1 MAGLDGD
8 LGQVNHGTGRHQPK
22 ARTGVREVQVRRWQ
36 GLDAVPADWDR
47 SAVTI
52 GVFDGVHR
60 GHRAVV
66 ERLVAAARPAGL
78 APVVVTFDPH
88 PMEVVRPGSHPELL
102 STLQHRLDLLAELR
116 VAATL
121 VLPFTTEFS
130 QLSAEEFVRLVLV
143 DAVHAGLVV
152 VGNNFRFGHKAA
164 GTVAQLG
171 LLGSDFGF
179 EVLGLDLVPSAGGTQ
194 PVSSTAIRAAVAAGD
209 MPTATAGLGRSH
221 RVEGTVVEGD
231 RRGRDLGYPTANLSP
246 TEHAAIP
253 ADGVYAGWL
262 VVSGVP
268 LPAAISIGTNP
279 TFDGTE
285 RRVEAY
291 ALDRDDLDLYGQH
304 VAIDFAER
312 LRETVRFDSVE
323 ALLAQMSADVAQTR
337 QRVGEPSAPR

>member
-1 MAGLDGD
+1 
-8 LGQVNHGTGRHQPK
+8 
-22 ARTGVREVQVRRWQ
+22 VQVRRWQ
-36 GLDAVPADWDR
+36 GLDAVPADWDG

-60 GHRAVV
+60 GHRAVID
-66 ERLVAAARPAGL
+66 RMVAEARPAGL

-88 PMEVVRPGSHPELL
+88 PLEVVRPGAHPELL
-102 STLQHRLDLLAELR
+102 STLEHRLELLAGLG

-143 DAVHAGLVV
+143 DTLHAGQVV
-152 VGNNFRFGHKAA
+152 VGTNFRFGHKAA

-171 LLGSDFGF
+171 LLGADFGF
-179 EVLGLDLVPSAGGTQ
+179 EVIGLDLVSSAGGTE
-194 PVSSTAIRAAVAAGD
+194 PVSSSAIRVAVAAGD
-209 MPTATAGLGRSH
+209 MATATAGLGRPH

-231 RRGRDLGYPTANLSP
+231 RRGRDLGYPTANLAP

-262 VVSGVP
+262 VTSGEP

-285 RRVEAY
+285 RRVEGY
-291 ALDRDDLDLYGQH
+291 ALDRDDLDLYGRH

-323 ALLAQMSADVAQTR
+323 ALLEQMSADVARAR
-337 QRVGEPSAPR
+337 QLVGDPDTPR

>member
-1 MAGLDGD
+1 ML
-8 LGQVNHGTGRHQPK
+8 
-22 ARTGVREVQVRRWQ
+22 RWYE
-36 GLDAVPADWDR
+36 LDAVPADSGR
-47 SAVTI
+47 SGVTI

-60 GHRAVV
+60 GHRAVID
-66 ERLVAAARPAGL
+66 RMVAEARPAEL
-78 APVVVTFDPH
+78 TPVVVTFDPH
-88 PMEVVRPGSHPELL
+88 PLEVVRPGTHPELL
-102 STLQHRLDLLAELR
+102 STLDHRLDLLAQR
-116 VAATL
+116 GVAATL

-143 DAVHAGLVV
+143 ETLHAGQVI

-171 LLGSDFGF
+171 LLGADYGF
-179 EVLGLDLVPSAGGTQ
+179 DVIGLELVPSAGGTE
-194 PVSSTAIRAAVAAGD
+194 PVSSSAIRAAVAAGD
-209 MPTATAGLGRSH
+209 MAAATAGLDRPH

-231 RRGRDLGYPTANLSP
+231 RRGRDLGFPTANLAP

-262 VVSGVP
+262 VEAGEP

-291 ALDRDDLDLYGQH
+291 VLDRDDLDLYGRH
-304 VAIDFAER
+304 VAFDFAER

-323 ALLAQMSADVAQTR
+323 ALIEQMSSDVARAR
-337 QRVGEPSAPR
+337 QLVGNRSTPAQPASGR

>member
-1 MAGLDGD
+1 M
-8 LGQVNHGTGRHQPK
+8 
-22 ARTGVREVQVRRWQ
+22 QVRCWQ
-36 GLDAVPADWDR
+36 GVDAVPADWGP

-66 ERLVAAARPAGL
+66 DRMVAEAQPAGL
-78 APVVVTFDPH
+78 TPVVVTFDPH
-88 PMEVVRPGSHPELL
+88 PMEVVRPGAHPELL
-102 STLQHRLDLLAELR
+102 STLDHRLDLLAELG

-130 QLSAEEFVRLVLV
+130 QLSAAEFVHLVLV
-143 DAVHAGLVV
+143 DTLHAGQVV
-152 VGNNFRFGHKAA
+152 VGTNFRFGHKAA
-164 GTVAQLG
+164 GTVAELG
-171 LLGSDFGF
+171 LLGADFGF
-179 EVLGLDLVPSAGGTQ
+179 EVIGLDLVPSAGGME
-194 PVSSTAIRAAVAAGD
+194 PVSSTAIRVAVAAGD
-209 MPTATAGLGRSH
+209 MATATAGLGRPH

-231 RRGRDLGYPTANLSP
+231 RRGRDLGYPTANLAP
-246 TEHAAIP
+246 AEHAAIP
-253 ADGVYAGWL
+253 ADGIYAGWL
-262 VVSGVP
+262 VVSGEP

-312 LRETVRFDSVE
+312 LRETVRFDSIG
-323 ALLAQMSADVAQTR
+323 ALLEQMSADVAQAR
-337 QRVGEPSAPR
+337 QLVGDRSMPR

>member
-1 MAGLDGD
+1 M
-8 LGQVNHGTGRHQPK
+8 
-22 ARTGVREVQVRRWQ
+22 RRWR
-36 GLDAVPADWDR
+36 GLDAVPTDWVR
-47 SAVTI
+47 SGVTI

-60 GHRAVV
+60 GHRAVID
-66 ERLVAAARPAGL
+66 RMVADARKADL

-88 PMEVVRPGSHPELL
+88 PAEVVRPGSHPPLL
-102 STLQHRLDLLAELR
+102 ATLDHRLALLAELG

-130 QLSAEEFVRLVLV
+130 QLSAEEFVRLILV
-143 DAVHAGLVV
+143 DVLHAGQVT
-152 VGNNFRFGHKAA
+152 VGSNFRFGHKAA

-171 LLGSDFGF
+171 LLGADYGF
-179 EVLGLDLVPSAGGTQ
+179 EVTGLELVPSAGDAE

-209 MPTATAGLGRSH
+209 MAAAAAGLGRPH

-231 RRGRDLGYPTANLSP
+231 RRGRELGYPTANLAT
-246 TEHAAIP
+246 TEHAMIP

-262 VVSGVP
+262 VVAGEP

-291 ALDRDDLDLYGQH
+291 ALDRDDLELYGRH
-304 VAIDFAER
+304 VAIDFADR
-312 LRETVRFDSVE
+312 LRETVKFDSVE
-323 ALLAQMSADVAQTR
+323 ALLDQMSADVAQAK
-337 QRVGEPSAPR
+337 QLVGGPS

>member
-1 MAGLDGD
+1 
-8 LGQVNHGTGRHQPK
+8 
-22 ARTGVREVQVRRWQ
+22 
-36 GLDAVPADWDR
+36 VPADWGR

-60 GHRAVV
+60 GHRAVLGALA
-66 ERLVAAARPAGL
+66 EAARERDL

-88 PMEVVRPGSHPELL
+88 PMEVVRPGSHPGLL
-102 STLQHRLDLLAELR
+102 TTLDRRLALLAEQG

-121 VLPFTTEFS
+121 VLPFTQEFS
-130 QLSAEEFVRLVLV
+130 QLSAAEFVRLVLV
-143 DAVHAGLVV
+143 DTLHAGQVT
-152 VGNNFRFGHKAA
+152 VGSNFRFGHKAA
-164 GTVAQLG
+164 GTVAQLA
-171 LLGSDFGF
+171 LLGADYGF
-179 EVLGLDLVPSAGGTQ
+179 DVTGLELVPSAGDAE
-194 PVSSTAIRAAVAAGD
+194 PVSSTVLRAAVAAGD
-209 MPTATAGLGRSH
+209 MAAAAAGLGRPH

-231 RRGRDLGYPTANLSP
+231 RRGRELGYPTANLAP

-262 VVSGVP
+262 VVAGES

-291 ALDRDDLDLYGQH
+291 VLDRDDLELYGRP

-312 LRETVRFDSVE
+312 LRETVRFDSVD
-323 ALLAQMSADVAQTR
+323 ALLEQMSADVAQAR
-337 QRVGEPSAPR
+337 QLVGDSR

>member
-1 MAGLDGD
+1 VL
-8 LGQVNHGTGRHQPK
+8 
-22 ARTGVREVQVRRWQ
+22 RWH
-36 GLDAVPADWDR
+36 GLDAVPADWGR

-60 GHRAVV
+60 GHRAVI
-66 ERLVAAARPAGL
+66 ERMVAEARPAGL
-78 APVVVTFDPH
+78 RPVVVTFDPH
-88 PMEVVRPGSHPELL
+88 PLEVVRPGAHPELL
-102 STLQHRLDLLAELR
+102 STLEHRLDLLAQLG

-143 DAVHAGLVV
+143 DTLHAGQVS

-171 LLGSDFGF
+171 LLGADYGF
-179 EVLGLDLVPSAGGTQ
+179 DVIGLDLVPSVGGTE
-194 PVSSTAIRAAVAAGD
+194 PVSSTAIRAAVTAGD
-209 MPTATAGLGRSH
+209 MAAATAGLGRPH
-221 RVEGTVVEGD
+221 RVEGRVVEGD
-231 RRGRDLGYPTANLSP
+231 RRGRDLGFPTANLAP

-262 VVSGVP
+262 VEAGEP

-291 ALDRDDLDLYGQH
+291 VLDRDDLDLYGRQ
-304 VAIDFAER
+304 VAFDFAER

-323 ALLAQMSADVAQTR
+323 SLIEQMTADVGRAR
-337 QRVGEPSAPR
+337 RLVGDQSTPS